1 LRRKSGVEMEPPLPG
16 GVPVTMENALHH
28 IEQEIDTTWKHIDRQ
43 RHIIEVLREHGHTQD
58 VPTAEVLLQTL
69 TASLEVLCERRD
81 ILLRE
86 SQQPAGAD
94 AKPFLRWIS
103 K

>member
-1 LRRKSGVEMEPPLPG
+1 
-16 GVPVTMENALHH
+16 MENTLHH
-28 IEQEIDTTWKHIDRQ
+28 IEQEIATTWKHLDRQ
-43 RHIIEVLREHGHTQD
+43 RHIIEVLRAHGHAQD